1 MKKCNHCNA
10 ENLDNA
16 RFCDSCG
23 IKLEELEPVIFEE
36 EVIVND
42 IAEETNSFSEV
53 QNDEQTANE
62 QPSFTETPPTP
73 IILSPYLSQRKHG
86 GVMAFSIIN
95 ICSMLFSVFTL
106 YMSFFSMIFGII
118 AIVTLNK
125 AKNEPND
132 DYYKIR
138 KRNAL
143 ILNIVGLVLGLL
155 GFIAFIGLVVFI
167 IVTNFQ
173 GIGGSVL

>member
-62 QPSFTETPPTP
+62 QPNFTETPPTP
-73 IILSPYLSQRKHG
+73 IIFSPYLNQRKHG

-143 ILNIVGLVLGLL
+143 ILNIVGLVFGLL

-173 GIGGSVL
+173 GIGSSVL

>member
-23 IKLEELEPVIFEE
+23 IKLEEFEPIIFEK

-42 IAEETNSFSEV
+42 IAEETNSFNEV
-53 QNDEQTANE
+53 QNDEQTDNE

-73 IILSPYLSQRKHG
+73 IILSPYLNQRKHG
-86 GVMAFSIIN
+86 GVMAFSVIN
-95 ICSMLFSVFTL
+95 ICSILFSVFTL

-173 GIGGSVL
+173 GIGSSVL

>member
-23 IKLEELEPVIFEE
+23 FKLEEFEPVIFEE
-36 EVIVND
+36 EVIVNE

-62 QPSFTETPPTP
+62 QPNFTETPPTP

-155 GFIAFIGLVVFI
+155 GFIAFIGLVIFI

>member
-23 IKLEELEPVIFEE
+23 IKFEEFEPVIFEE

-62 QPSFTETPPTP
+62 QPSFIETPPTP
-73 IILSPYLSQRKHG
+73 IILSPYLNQRKHG

-143 ILNIVGLVLGLL
+143 ILNIVGLVFGLL
-155 GFIAFIGLVVFI
+155 GFIAFIGLVVYF

-173 GIGGSVL
+173 GIGNSVL